1 MADALL
7 KKLQGIPVCKDLSAA
22 ETKQLVAIA
31 DESAAKKAEVL
42 FKEGDGG
49 DALLVVLEGQV
60 EVTKRGAVLAKLDAG
75 SVLGEMSLLDGDTRS
90 ATATALTD
98 VKFLK
103 ISNARFQKLLAADN
117 VAALKIVANLAQVMS
132 RRLALINEKLVDSLG
147 TGPQKKEELADFGRI
162 LNRWS
167 F

>member
-1 MADALL
+1 MPDALL
-7 KKLQGIPVCKDLSAA
+7 KKLQGIPMCKGLS
-22 ETKQLVAIA
+22 ESQMRELVGIA
-31 DESAAKKAEVL
+31 DESSAKQGATL
-42 FKEGDGG
+42 FSEGQPG

-60 EVTKRGAVLAKLDAG
+60 EVTKRQASLATLEQG

-90 ATATALTD
+90 ATATALSD
-98 VKFLK
+98 VKFLV

-117 VAALKIVANLAQVMS
+117 VAALKIVHNLAQVMS
-132 RRLALINEKLVDSLG
+132 KRLALINEKLVDSLG
-147 TGPQKKEELADFGRI
+147 KTQKKEELADFGRI

>member
-7 KKLQGIPVCKDLSAA
+7 KKLQGIPVCKGLSSA
-22 ETKQLVAIA
+22 EAKEVVAIA
-31 DESAAKKAEVL
+31 DESSARTGAVL
-42 FKEGDGG
+42 FKEGDAG
-49 DALLVVLEGQV
+49 DALLVLLEGQV
-60 EVTKRGAVLAKLDAG
+60 EVTKRGASLAKLDAG

-90 ATATALTD
+90 ATATALSD

-103 ISNARFQKLLAADN
+103 ISNARFQKLLNADN
-117 VAALKIVANLAQVMS
+117 VGALKIVHNLAEVMS
-132 RRLALINEKLVDSLG
+132 KRLALINEKLVDSLG
-147 TGPQKKEELADFGRI
+147 KGPTKKEELADFGRI